1 MAVAPPV
8 GSGYREP
15 DQTYDT
21 ASAKGESV
29 SLVREYCAE
38 NVERVPAAIEAG
50 AGRIE
55 LCDNLAV
62 GGTTPSFG
70 VIRAAVGLAR
80 RRGVPVMTM
89 IRPRGGDFAYT
100 DAELAIMCDDIA
112 VAAKLGS
119 RGVVFGCARE
129 GHLDAAAT
137 ERLLEAVSQA
147 ARARHEHLVVT
158 FHMAFDAIA
167 EDEQFAVIDWLAAR
181 GVERILTHGG
191 PAGTPIDDNL
201 GRLRELMAHAAGRI
215 TILPGAGITWRN
227 ADHIAQALNA
237 QELHGTK
244 IVKLPE

>member
-1 MAVAPPV
+1 M
-8 GSGYREP
+8 
-15 DQTYDT
+15 
-21 ASAKGESV
+21 
-29 SLVREYCAE
+29 SLVREFCAE

-50 AGRIE
+50 ARRIE

-70 VIRAAVGLAR
+70 VIRAAQGLAG

-119 RGVVFGCARE
+119 SGVVFGCARE
-129 GHLDAAAT
+129 GHLDSAST

-147 ARARHEHLVVT
+147 ERARHEHLAVT
-158 FHMAFDAIA
+158 FHMAFDAISA
-167 EDEQFAVIDWLAAR
+167 DEQFAAIDWLAAR

-201 GRLRELMAHAAGRI
+201 GRLSELADHAAGRI
-215 TILPGAGITWRN
+215 RILPGAGITWRN
-227 ADHIAQALNA
+227 ADRIARALDA

-244 IVKLPE
+244 IVKLPA